1 MVLLDFSKVWLQ
13 SLSKKARCGKVISN
27 VLINITTKE
36 CYNHGSKFIWLCKSI
51 RTSFKRSEEYKAIK
65 EAFANVKA
73 NEESKKLFDEFRET
87 QINFQQKQM
96 QGEEIAEEDL
106 QKAQEQAQA
115 IEKDENISALMNA
128 EQKMSQVFQ
137 EINQIIVKPLDEIYA
152 D

>member
-1 MVLLDFSKVWLQ
+1 MAVNLYDYANQLEQAL
-13 SLSKKARCGKVISN
+13 R
-27 VLINITTKE
+27 E
-36 CYNHGSKFIWLCKSI
+36 
-51 RTSFKRSEEYKAIK
+51 SEEYKAIK
-65 EAFANVKA
+65 EAFGNVKA

>member
-1 MVLLDFSKVWLQ
+1 MAVNLYDYANQLEQAL
-13 SLSKKARCGKVISN
+13 R
-27 VLINITTKE
+27 E
-36 CYNHGSKFIWLCKSI
+36 
-51 RTSFKRSEEYKAIK
+51 SEEYKAIK
-65 EAFANVKA
+65 EAFVNVKA

>member
-1 MVLLDFSKVWLQ
+1 MAVNLYDYANQLEQAL
-13 SLSKKARCGKVISN
+13 R
-27 VLINITTKE
+27 E
-36 CYNHGSKFIWLCKSI
+36 
-51 RTSFKRSEEYKAIK
+51 SEEYKAIK

-73 NEESKKLFDEFRET
+73 NEESKKFFDEFRET

>member
-1 MVLLDFSKVWLQ
+1 MAVNLYDYANQLEQAL
-13 SLSKKARCGKVISN
+13 R
-27 VLINITTKE
+27 E
-36 CYNHGSKFIWLCKSI
+36 
-51 RTSFKRSEEYKAIK
+51 SEEYKAIK

-73 NEESKKLFDEFRET
+73 NEESKKLFDGFRET

>member
-1 MVLLDFSKVWLQ
+1 MAVNLYDYANQLEQAL
-13 SLSKKARCGKVISN
+13 R
-27 VLINITTKE
+27 E
-36 CYNHGSKFIWLCKSI
+36 
-51 RTSFKRSEEYKAIK
+51 SEEYKAIK

-73 NEESKKLFDEFRET
+73 NEESQKLFDEFRET

>member
-1 MVLLDFSKVWLQ
+1 MAVNLYDYANQLEQAL
-13 SLSKKARCGKVISN
+13 R
-27 VLINITTKE
+27 E
-36 CYNHGSKFIWLCKSI
+36 
-51 RTSFKRSEEYKAIK
+51 SEEYKAIK

-73 NEESKKLFDEFRET
+73 NEESKKLFYEFRET